1 MRFVVL
7 MAETDHY
14 ARWAGSTEDERRAAL
29 ARLDAFGAAVAE
41 RGAVLGGA
49 GLAEPQQARTLRP
62 ADRPGGARAVVEGPY
77 AETVEQLGGLW
88 IVDLP
93 DLATALE
100 LAALLPPAWSVEVRP
115 TTEE

>member
-7 MAETDHY
+7 MAEPDHY
-14 ARWAGSTEDERRAAL
+14 ARWAGCTEEERRAAL

-41 RGAVLGGA
+41 RGTVLGGA
-49 GLAEPQQARTLRP
+49 GLADPREARTLRP
-62 ADRPGGARAVVEGPY
+62 ADPPGASRVVVDGPY
-77 AETVEQLGGLW
+77 TETVEQLGGLW

-100 LAALLPPAWSVEVRP
+100 LAALLPEAWSVEVRR
-115 TTEE
+115 TTEG